1 MSDKKPLIYAPRAP
15 ELQRPSLP
23 ILELPQLPPRPV
35 LQKPRVVWPYKPQP
49 SPFLDY
55 NDPYQINS
63 IADIIL
69 MTSNTNMKRKP
80 FYIGDINISDI
91 PRLNI
96 LPSIVQYTNDAYIEP
111 IKQKQWWAIGSN
123 TLINFSEAMD
133 VVANPVKGL
142 ILEGPEGFM
151 NATGVGGRGRQNYD
165 YDTGNVI
172 VDMALEFISDPL
184 NWVTVF
190 GKGAVSAILK
200 RMAKPMLEEIA
211 EESGQALS
219 KKAYR
224 KILSVIATE
233 FMKGNDQELADTVTK
248 LIKKMAQS
256 KHAPAEFTEAFFKN
270 LNKFKLDG
278 ATVDILRTTSKV
290 INVTEGAEKVL
301 RKVGIGLPYAVGY
314 IAAKSGSAVQPFIT
328 RIFQDNLKK
337 FLTPSGNVDILKADN
352 IQELLNKS
360 NWTFSDIMELK
371 EQLPPD
377 TFEIL
382 MKEAAMREKDAIWH
396 YLTEDLAKM
405 PNINPEGKLKLFQEY
420 LVDKKSITPTQLIEI
435 LQDLNIEHNGKYQWL
450 YNIVTETL
458 DQEHAAYATLRQN
471 MWAMIKDV
479 RAKIDALKD
488 LPAVER
494 YAAFEKYLAEA
505 YNTTPFDFLQHIKEL
520 NIDFRNEFKWFED
533 YISGTIERFE
543 KAPIYDQHK
552 AIMKEIKELLDDPKP
567 LEAQSRF
574 KLIDNYIR
582 KEHGI
587 GILEYIDELKKLNT
601 RYPGVFDKYIAD
613 LEHAIKR
620 LEFIDQ
626 VSAHFAAKR
635 AASATAAETAKHINK
650 AQQDALLRL
659 PKRAQQR
666 LQRNF
671 VKQFLEN
678 SNYHAQLRW
687 EGLNPQAYQK
697 EVLGTKFTPATKKA
711 YLDRIK
717 DFYFEFV
724 NKYVLDEVL
733 NPDLLKSANQLTL
746 KEYKS
751 AISRLNK
758 SFNIYWK
765 DLEKSLSKQI
775 SKGAIGFKVIGVFEK
790 VQDDLTKL
798 LEDLLPGLQEYQQK
812 LALIMKPNKHMDF
825 KAAIKKNAKKLQEVY
840 NHFISL
846 GSNEDLAHLKD
857 HIITLAKEPAMEYST
872 FKALQDDFIEDIG
885 DFFSTI
891 SRDIRDAAFIED
903 IDAWFEEVV
912 EPNKNINIAK
922 DSFINN
928 FENLFAALARDDFE
942 DFLDTADAIVRH
954 LYVIGIQNEE
964 SKELI
969 RPLLDIFQKYDLNT
983 YKPIVWNVQ
992 ANEVWYQVKLEQNW
1006 VMMAMLADDS
1016 INDYIDELMKPD
1028 SPLGRVFKNML
1039 MDEEPEAEALFKS
1052 LVSYKNYTEFL
1063 TDLYEYI
1070 GDPNLIKHSTS
1081 ETVLNAFVSTLQKYA
1096 LREPKS
1102 LMEKLAGNF
1111 YYIIEQTEQQINAM
1125 EMPRSFALDK
1135 MIPKLEQNPKY
1146 KALLEKLE
1154 PHHALDDAKRTW
1166 VVCQEELQDVFRKTY
1181 GDNVRIV
1188 HVDIES
1194 FGTNPSIN
1202 AIREIGMYSPELNI
1216 EEEFIYNKGVG
1227 LGRANV
1233 ATTVRPDTAGVNS
1246 EADIIKAFVNRLEQL
1261 PEGTVINMHNGKAF
1275 DKPFFYERFA
1285 KYHHEALQMGNKAE
1299 ADYWLHARALFR
1311 SGKYKFSDSLKMLQA
1326 KAGFTVIDDFTR
1338 DSLYIALANFVD
1350 AQKGMGRLI
1359 QPIDPNIARQLKDI
1373 SEKLRAAI
1381 EDAPSSKPR
1390 KGDFGPS
1397 IDMTD
1402 IMERLDEF
1410 DDEGAVLKS
1419 SKFDLGRSVKTPEY
1433 EAFFN
1438 KAVEIYDFFKLMKRR
1453 NRELGNTLI
1462 SKTVFDDPKFQKYY
1476 GVFNITQ
1483 ALGTADGEI
1492 IDGVRPFAVRT
1503 FLDSDAVMDYFEG
1516 TQLGIHQMQY
1526 RTSIAKDIDR
1536 LYGMLRHSSKI
1547 KYYDQTTRTLLQ
1559 TFLDRARALGHS
1571 VPPDLLSLKVQADP
1585 AANFAILQ
1593 KLFSYTS
1600 ENFRNVEVA
1609 KITLSDGRTVPVYAD
1624 NLLDGICGKDIPPDL
1639 RTLLENPDQVRMRA
1653 YTEGAEMTEALDDEV
1668 AAIRE
1673 AMYQERYAA
1682 QKAEQQ
1688 ARWQEARDEYLQR
1701 KYEEYQR
1708 KAAAL
1713 AASDSAVPNY
1723 VVDRYTKFRRTLK
1736 LDDELAN
1743 YEAYH
1748 KATQD
1753 AVDDAIDIQD
1763 MLNRLGDN
1771 RDTAGASRALI
1782 QVRATSAEEYLNLRR
1797 AVEAVHAK
1805 ITDPETHFKQIMK
1818 YRDIIDAAARQ
1829 QIKLVLDLSDDDL
1842 FAQLATQA
1850 RRLIAIDLIEVDPA
1864 QLKLFLNRTERLK
1877 DRGIQTL
1884 LKDNKLFLYLDN
1896 TVDLDILEDV
1906 DKNIIYLANGK
1917 RVDPP
1922 RLPMLDFKSLAD
1934 EILSDAGDADIR
1946 KHLLAVYDKLYNLV
1960 GDYNTGFSP
1969 HYGSIGELTT
1979 RAYYLEVFE
1988 KLPDEIKKAL
1998 PPKDLLYHDKFFN
2011 GGVFNH
2017 SILGSSAFRREFY
2030 KYTPSDIL
2038 STLKHT
2044 ITLQVQHVKSHVEYM
2059 NMFFDKSLTINNGYL
2074 ASVSDQDLLQALQN
2088 SAEYRLVALI
2098 QDKKIGARVID
2109 MNPKS
2114 VGDIKKARELGAVI
2128 MDYQTYSTAFSA
2140 INNYGMRHS
2149 KMNMLSKIMY
2159 LYKVGYLMTPGALM
2173 RNVIDS
2179 VAKNYVEAS
2188 DDPLGMTQAF
2198 LTAWQLYWKYRA
2210 DTKDLIKASAGKITD
2225 DTVKEY
2231 FGLNLSRLSKE
2242 LYDFVHG
2249 FDVDGPSGGLI
2260 KEWEQYFMQ
2269 GKKYGL
2275 YGTIIQIT
2283 NMMMEPTKVVEQIC
2297 RLAEYIWALE
2307 KGMNTTQAYALIA
2320 KTHFDYAIKTQRDK
2334 LLELIFPFYT
2344 FTMNN
2349 IHFWLDAF
2357 DRVPALGSILRDIY
2371 TPIWNLDSHEPD
2383 ELQYNRSLQYQLLS
2397 GNLPLERFVGES
2409 AKNMTLKLNPSF
2421 MDVYQLAT
2429 DPINTIR
2436 GKLNPLFQ
2444 VASAYAGAGLPEE
2457 MKYAYGIPIT
2467 APGFGDSIE
2476 ESLLSLTDLMP
2487 IAGPIINRLYVQG
2500 PKYYK
2505 RTGNILNKILPSVF
2519 GATAES
2525 KEFKPH
2531 TPKTYGRNFT
2541 SYKKAPKAKYF
2552 RKTYAHRAWPKKIY
2566 AKRMWPKK
2574 IYAKKTYAK
2583 RMWPKKTYATKYY
2596 PKKTY
2601 SSVGYAVENF
2611 YKKLYN
2617 PVTGKS
2623 RLKAMMVPV
2632 TGQTLKARLKDMV
2645 HYYR

>member
-15 ELQRPSLP
+15 GLQRPSLP
-23 ILELPQLPPRPV
+23 IPELPQLPPRLI

-63 IADIIL
+63 ITDIIL
-69 MTSNTNMKRKP
+69 TTFNKNMKRKP
-80 FYIGDINISDI
+80 FYIGDVNIADI
-91 PRLNI
+91 PILNI
-96 LPSIVQYTNDAYIEP
+96 LPSMVQYTKDAYIEP
-111 IKQKQWWAIGSN
+111 IKQGQWGAIVSN
-123 TLINFSEAMD
+123 TLINFSETVD
-133 VVANPVKGL
+133 IVANPVKGL

-151 NATGVGGRGRQNYD
+151 NAIGTGGRGRQNYD
-165 YDTGNVI
+165 YDTGVGW
-172 VDMALEFISDPL
+172 VADMVLELISDPL
-184 NWVTVF
+184 NWVTIF
-190 GKGAVSAILK
+190 GKGAVSKMLKQKAKPILK
-200 RMAKPMLEEIA
+200 EIA
-211 EESGQALS
+211 EESGQTLS

-224 KILSVIATE
+224 KILNVIAEE
-233 FMKGNDQELADTVTK
+233 FIKGNDKQLADKVV
-248 LIKKMAQS
+248 LFVKKMAQS
-256 KHAPAEFTEAFFKN
+256 KHAPAEFTEAFLKN

-278 ATVDILRTTSKV
+278 ATIEILRTTSKV
-290 INVTEGAEKVL
+290 INAFEGTERVL
-301 RKVGIGLPYAVGY
+301 NKVGIGLPYAIGY
-314 IAAKSGSAVQPFIT
+314 IAVKSGSAVQPFIT
-328 RIFQDNLKK
+328 RIFQDRLKK
-337 FLTPSGNVDILKADN
+337 FLTPSGNVDILKADK

-360 NWTFSDIMELK
+360 NWTFSDVMGLK

-405 PNINPEGKLKLFQEY
+405 PNINPEGKLKLFQEF
-420 LVDKKSITPTQLIEI
+420 LADKKSITPTQLIEI
-435 LQDLNIEHNGKYQWL
+435 LQDLNIEHKGKYQWL

-458 DQEHAAYATLRQN
+458 NQEHAAYATLRQN
-471 MWAMIKDV
+471 MWNMVKDV
-479 RAKIDALKD
+479 KAKIDALKD

-505 YNTTPFDFLQHIKEL
+505 YNTTPFDFLQSIKDV
-520 NIDFRNEFKWFED
+520 NIDLKDEFKWFED

-543 KAPIYDQHK
+543 KAPIYEQHK

-574 KLIDNYIR
+574 KLIDDYIHE
-582 KEHGI
+582 EHGI
-587 GILEYIDELKKLNT
+587 RILEYIDELKKLST
-601 RYPGVFDKYIAD
+601 RYPGVFDKHIAD
-613 LEHAIKR
+613 LEHAIER
-620 LEFIDQ
+620 LKFIDQ
-626 VSAHFAAKR
+626 VSADFAAKR
-635 AASATAAETAKHINK
+635 AAAAAAAETAKHINK
-650 AQQDALLRL
+650 AQQDALIRL
-659 PKRAQQR
+659 PKRAQQK

-671 VKQFLEN
+671 VQGFLEN
-678 SNYHAQLRW
+678 SNYQAQLKW
-687 EGLNPQAYQK
+687 EGLNPQAYQR
-697 EVLGTKFTPATKKA
+697 EVLGTVFTPATKKA
-711 YLDRIK
+711 YLARIK

-724 NKYVLDEVL
+724 NKHVMDEVL
-733 NPDLLKSANQLTL
+733 NPDLLKGANQLTL

-758 SFNIYWK
+758 AFNIYWK
-765 DLEKSLSKQI
+765 ALETSLSKQI
-775 SKGAIGFKVIGVFEK
+775 SRGATGFKVMKIFEN
-790 VQDDLTKL
+790 VQDELTKV

-812 LALIMKPNKHMDF
+812 LALIMKPNKRMDF
-825 KAAIKKNAKKLQEVY
+825 KAAIKKNAKKLKEAFD
-840 NHFISL
+840 HFISL

-857 HIITLAKEPAMEYST
+857 HIITLAKEPAMTHST
-872 FKALQDDFIEDIG
+872 FKAVQDDFIEDIG
-885 DFFSTI
+885 DFFSI
-891 SRDIRDAAFIED
+891 KIRDIKGTDFIQGLND
-903 IDAWFEEVV
+903 WFDTYV
-912 EPNKNINIAK
+912 EPNKNINIAREH
-922 DSFINN
+922 FINN
-928 FENLFAALARDDFE
+928 FEELFEALARDDFE
-942 DFLDTADAIVRH
+942 DFLDAADNIVRH
-954 LYVIGIQNEE
+954 LYVISIQNEE

-969 RPLLDIFQKYDLNT
+969 QPLWDLFKEYNLNT

-992 ANEVWYQVKLEQNW
+992 AGEVVWYQLKLEQNW

-1016 INDYIDELMKPD
+1016 INDYIDELMTPD
-1028 SPLGRVFKNML
+1028 STLGRVFKNML
-1039 MDEEPEAEALFKS
+1039 MDNEPEAEALFKS

-1070 GDPNLIKHSTS
+1070 GDPNLVKHPTS

-1102 LMEKLAGNF
+1102 LMEKLADNF
-1111 YYIIEQTEQQINAM
+1111 YYIMEQTEQQINAM

-1135 MIPKLEQNPKY
+1135 MIPELEQNPKY
-1146 KALLEKLE
+1146 KALLENLE

-1166 VVCQEELQDVFRKTY
+1166 VVCQEELQDVFRETY
-1181 GDNVRIV
+1181 GDNVRVV
-1188 HVDIES
+1188 HVDIET

-1227 LGRANV
+1227 LGRADI
-1233 ATTVRPDTAGVNS
+1233 ARTVRPDTAGVNS
-1246 EADIIKAFVNRLEQL
+1246 EADIIKAFVNKLEQL
-1261 PEGTVINMHNGKAF
+1261 PEGTVINMHNGRAF

-1285 KYHHEALQMGNKAE
+1285 QYHHEALKMGNKAE

-1338 DSLYIALANFVD
+1338 DALYIALANFVD

-1359 QPIDPNIARQLKDI
+1359 QPIDPSIAKQLKDI

-1390 KGDFGPS
+1390 KGVFGPS
-1397 IDMTD
+1397 IDMAD
-1402 IMERLDEF
+1402 IVERLDEF
-1410 DDEGAVLKS
+1410 DDEGAILKA
-1419 SKFDLGRSVKTPEY
+1419 SKYDLGRSVVTPEY
-1433 EAFFN
+1433 EAYFN
-1438 KAVEIYDFFKLMKRR
+1438 KAVEIYEFFKLVKQK

-1462 SKTVFDDPKFQKYY
+1462 SKAIFDDPKFQKYY

-1503 FLDSDAVMDYFEG
+1503 FFDSAAVMDYFEG
-1516 TQLGIHQMQY
+1516 TQLGIQQMRY

-1547 KYYDQTTRTLLQ
+1547 KYYDQATRTLLQ

-1593 KLFSYTS
+1593 KLFSYPS
-1600 ENFRNVEVA
+1600 ENFKHVEVA
-1609 KITLSDGRTVPVYAD
+1609 KITLSDGKTVPIYAD

-1639 RTLLENPDQVRMRA
+1639 RELLEKPDQVRMRA
-1653 YTEGAEMTEALDDEV
+1653 YTEGPEMTKALDDEA

-1673 AMYQERYAA
+1673 AMYRERYAA

-1708 KAAAL
+1708 KAAAI

-1753 AVDDAIDIQD
+1753 AVDEAVDIQD

-1771 RDTAGASRALI
+1771 RDTAGASRAVI
-1782 QVRATSAEEYLNLRR
+1782 QVRATSAKEYLDLRR

-1805 ITDPETHFKQIMK
+1805 INDPEVHFKQIMK

-1829 QIKLVLDLSDDDL
+1829 QIKLVLDLSDDEL

-1850 RRLIAIDLIEVDPA
+1850 RRLIVIDLIEVDPA
-1864 QLKLFLNRTERLK
+1864 QLKRFIGRTERLK
-1877 DRGIQTL
+1877 DKGIQTL
-1884 LKDNKLFLYLDN
+1884 FKDNKLFIYLDK
-1896 TVDLDILEDV
+1896 TVELDILEDV

-1917 RVDPP
+1917 RIDPP
-1922 RLPMLDFKSLAD
+1922 RLPMLDFESLAN
-1934 EILSDAGDADIR
+1934 EILSDPDDADIR

-1969 HYGSIGELTT
+1969 HYGSTGELTT
-1979 RAYYLEVFE
+1979 KAYYLEVYE

-1998 PPKDLLYHDKFFN
+1998 PPKELLYHDKFFN

-2030 KYTPSDIL
+2030 QYTPSDIL

-2044 ITLQVQHVKSHVEYM
+2044 ITLQVQHIKSHVEYM
-2059 NMFFDKSLTINNGYL
+2059 NMFFDKSLSINNGYL
-2074 ASVSDQDLLQALQN
+2074 ASVSDQDLLEALQ
-2088 SAEYRLVALI
+2088 SSSEYRLVALI

-2109 MNPKS
+2109 MNPKTVS
-2114 VGDIKKARELGAVI
+2114 DIKKARELGAVI

-2140 INNYGMRHS
+2140 INSYGIRHS
-2149 KMNMLSKIMY
+2149 KMNMLSKILY
-2159 LYKVGYLMTPGALM
+2159 LYKVGYLMTPGVLM
-2173 RNVIDS
+2173 RNVVDS
-2179 VAKNYVEAS
+2179 VAKNYVEAA

-2210 DTKDLIKASAGKITD
+2210 DTKDLIKISAGKITD

-2231 FGLNLSRLSKE
+2231 FGSKLSRLSKE

-2249 FDVDGPSGGLI
+2249 FDIDGPSGGII
-2260 KEWEQYFMQ
+2260 KEWEQYFMR

-2283 NMMMEPTKVVEQIC
+2283 NTMMEPTKVVEQVC

-2307 KGMNTTQAYALIA
+2307 KGMNTTKAYALIA

-2397 GNLPLERFVGES
+2397 GNLPLEKFVGEA

-2444 VASAYAGAGLPEE
+2444 TASAYVGAGLPEE
-2457 MKYAYGIPIT
+2457 MKYAYGIPVT

-2476 ESLLSLTDLMP
+2476 EALLSLTDLMP

-2505 RTGNILNKILPSVF
+2505 RTGNILNLILPSVF

-2525 KEFKPH
+2525 RKFKPYR
-2531 TPKTYGRNFT
+2531 PKTYGRNFT
-2541 SYKKAPKAKYF
+2541 TYTKVPKAKYF
-2552 RKTYAHRAWPKKIY
+2552 KKTYARRIWPKKTY
-2566 AKRMWPKK
+2566 VKK
-2574 IYAKKTYAK
+2574 TYAKKTYAK

>member
-15 ELQRPSLP
+15 GLQRPSLP
-23 ILELPQLPPRPV
+23 IPELPQLPPRPT

-49 SPFLDY
+49 SPYLDY

-69 MTSNTNMKRKP
+69 TTFNKNMKRKP
-80 FYIGDINISDI
+80 FYIGDVNISDI
-91 PRLNI
+91 PILNI
-96 LPSIVQYTNDAYIEP
+96 LPSMVQYTKDAYIEP
-111 IKQKQWWAIGSN
+111 IKQGQWGAVVSN
-123 TLINFSEAMD
+123 TLINFGETMD
-133 VVANPVKGL
+133 IVANPVKGL

-151 NATGVGGRGRQNYD
+151 NAIGAGGRGRQNYD
-165 YDTGNVI
+165 YDTGLGV
-172 VDMALEFISDPL
+172 VADMALELVSDPL
-184 NWVTVF
+184 NWVTLF
-190 GKGAVSAILK
+190 GKGAVSKMLK
-200 RMAKPMLEEIA
+200 HMAKPMLKEIA
-211 EESGQALS
+211 EESGQVLS

-224 KILSVIATE
+224 KILGVIAEE
-233 FMKGNDQELADTVTK
+233 FIKGNDKQLADKVVA
-248 LIKKMAQS
+248 LVKKMAQS
-256 KHAPAEFTEAFFKN
+256 KHAPAEFTEAFLKN
-270 LNKFKLDG
+270 LNKFRLNG

-290 INVTEGAEKVL
+290 INVFEGAEKVL
-301 RKVGIGLPYAVGY
+301 FKTGIGLPYAIGY
-314 IAAKSGSAVQPFIT
+314 IAAKSGSAVQSFIT
-328 RIFQDNLKK
+328 SIFQDSLKK
-337 FLTPSGNVDILKADN
+337 FLTPSGNVDILKADK
-352 IQELLNKS
+352 IQELINKC

-420 LVDKKSITPTQLIEI
+420 LADKKGITPTQLIEV

-450 YNIVTETL
+450 YDAVTKTL

-471 MWAMIKDV
+471 MWTMVKDV
-479 RAKIDALKD
+479 KAKIDALKD

-505 YNTTPFDFLQHIKEL
+505 YNTTPFDFLQSIKDV
-520 NIDFRNEFKWFED
+520 NIDLKDEFKWFED
-533 YISGTIERFE
+533 YISDTIERFE

-574 KLIDNYIR
+574 KLIDNYVR
-582 KEHGI
+582 KEHGM
-587 GILEYIDELKKLNT
+587 GILKYIDELKKLNT
-601 RYPGVFDKYIAD
+601 KYPGVFDKYIAD
-613 LEHAIKR
+613 LEHAIER
-620 LEFIDQ
+620 LKFIDQ
-626 VSAHFAAKR
+626 VSADFAAKR
-635 AASATAAETAKHINK
+635 AASVTAAETAKRINK

-659 PKRAQQR
+659 PERAQQK
-666 LQRNF
+666 LQRDF
-671 VKQFLEN
+671 VQGFLEN
-678 SNYHAQLRW
+678 SDYQAQLRW
-687 EGLNPQAYQK
+687 EGLNPQAYQR
-697 EVLGTKFTPATKKA
+697 EVLGTVFTSATKKE
-711 YLDRIK
+711 YLARIK
-717 DFYFEFV
+717 DLYFEFI
-724 NKYVLDEVL
+724 NKHVMDEVL
-733 NPDLLKSANQLTL
+733 NPDLLKGANQLTL

-751 AISRLNK
+751 AISLLNK
-758 SFNIYWK
+758 TFNIYWK
-765 DLEKSLSKQI
+765 TLETSLSKQI
-775 SKGAIGFKVIGVFEK
+775 SEGATVFKVMEIFED
-790 VQDDLTKL
+790 VQDKLTKVIK
-798 LEDLLPGLQEYQQK
+798 DLLPGLQEYQQK
-812 LALIMKPNKHMDF
+812 LALIMKPNKRMDF
-825 KAAIKKNAKKLQEVY
+825 KAAIKKNAKKLEEAFY
-840 NHFISL
+840 RFIHL
-846 GSNEDLAHLKD
+846 GSNEDLAHLRD
-857 HIITLAKEPAMEYST
+857 HIITLAKEPAMDYST
-872 FKALQDDFIEDIG
+872 FKAVQDAFIEDIG
-885 DFFSTI
+885 DFFSI
-891 SRDIRDAAFIED
+891 QIKDIKGTDFIQGLND
-903 IDAWFEEVV
+903 WFDTVV
-912 EPNKNINIAK
+912 KPNKNINIAREH
-922 DSFINN
+922 FINN
-928 FENLFAALARDDFE
+928 FEELFAALARNDFE
-942 DFLDTADAIVRH
+942 DFLDAANAIVRH
-954 LYVIGIQNEE
+954 LYIISIQNKE

-969 RPLLDIFQKYDLNT
+969 QPLWDLFEKYNLNA
-983 YKPIVWNVQ
+983 YEPIVWDIQ
-992 ANEVWYQVKLEQNW
+992 ASEVWYQVKLEQNW
-1006 VMMAMLADDS
+1006 VMMKMLADDS
-1016 INDYIDELMKPD
+1016 INNYIDELMNPN
-1028 SPLGRVFKNML
+1028 STLGRVFKNML
-1039 MDEEPEAEALFKS
+1039 QAGEPEAEALFKS

-1070 GDPNLIKHSTS
+1070 GDPNLVKHSTS

-1096 LREPKS
+1096 LREPES
-1102 LMEKLAGNF
+1102 LMEKLADNF

-1135 MIPKLEQNPKY
+1135 MIPELEQNPKY

-1188 HVDIES
+1188 HVDIET

-1227 LGRANV
+1227 LGRADI
-1233 ATTVRPDTAGVNS
+1233 ARTVRPDTAGVNS
-1246 EADIIKAFVNRLEQL
+1246 EADIIKAFVNKLEQL
-1261 PEGTVINMHNGKAF
+1261 PEGTVINMHNGRAF

-1285 KYHHEALQMGNKAE
+1285 QYHHEALRMGNKAE

-1338 DSLYIALANFVD
+1338 DALYIALANFVD

-1359 QPIDPNIARQLKDI
+1359 QPIDPSIARQLKDI
-1373 SEKLRAAI
+1373 SEKLRAAM
-1381 EDAPSSKPR
+1381 EDAPRSKSR
-1390 KGDFGPS
+1390 KGVFGPS
-1397 IDMTD
+1397 QVHGYRT
-1402 IMERLDEF
+1402 R
-1410 DDEGAVLKS
+1410 S
-1419 SKFDLGRSVKTPEY
+1419 FDLGDSLTIRIPEY
-1433 EAFFN
+1433 ETYFN
-1438 KAVEIYDFFKLMKRR
+1438 KAVEIYEFFKLIKQK

-1462 SKTVFDDPKFQKYY
+1462 NKAIFDDPKFQKYY

-1516 TQLGIHQMQY
+1516 TQLGIQQMRY

-1547 KYYDQTTRTLLQ
+1547 KYYDEATRTLLQ

-1593 KLFSYTS
+1593 KLFSYPS
-1600 ENFRNVEVA
+1600 EDFKHVEIA
-1609 KITLSDGRTVPVYAD
+1609 KVTLNDGSTMPIYAN

-1653 YTEGAEMTEALDDEV
+1653 YTEGPEMTKALDDEA

-1673 AMYQERYAA
+1673 AMYRERYAA
-1682 QKAEQQ
+1682 QKAEWQ

-1708 KAAAL
+1708 KAAAI

-1723 VVDRYTKFRRTLK
+1723 VIDRYTKFKRTLK

-1753 AVDDAIDIQD
+1753 AVDEAVDIQD
-1763 MLNRLGDN
+1763 MLKRLGDN

-1782 QVRATSAEEYLNLRR
+1782 QVRATSAKEYLDLRR

-1805 ITDPETHFKQIMK
+1805 INDPEVHFKQIMK
-1818 YRDIIDAAARQ
+1818 YREIIDAAARQ
-1829 QIKLVLDLSDDDL
+1829 QIRLVLDLSDDEL

-1850 RRLIAIDLIEVDPA
+1850 RRLIVIDLIEVDPA
-1864 QLKLFLNRTERLK
+1864 QLKRFIGRTERLK
-1877 DRGIQTL
+1877 DKGIQTL
-1884 LKDNKLFLYLDN
+1884 FKDNKLFLYLDK
-1896 TVDLDILEDV
+1896 TVELDILEDV

-1922 RLPMLDFKSLAD
+1922 RLPMLDFESLAN
-1934 EILSDAGDADIR
+1934 EILSDPGDADIR

-1969 HYGSIGELTT
+1969 HYGSTGELTT
-1979 RAYYLEVFE
+1979 KAYYLEVYE

-1998 PPKDLLYHDKFFN
+1998 PPKELLYHDKFFN

-2030 KYTPSDIL
+2030 QYTPSDIL

-2044 ITLQVQHVKSHVEYM
+2044 ITLQVQHIKSHVEYM
-2059 NMFFDKSLTINNGYL
+2059 NMFFDKSLSIDNGYL
-2074 ASVSDQDLLQALQN
+2074 ASVSDQDLLEALQ
-2088 SAEYRLVALI
+2088 SSSEYRLVALV

-2109 MNPKS
+2109 MNPKT

-2140 INNYGMRHS
+2140 INSYGMRHS

-2159 LYKVGYLMTPGALM
+2159 LYKVGYLMTPGALLK
-2173 RNVIDS
+2173 NAIDS
-2179 VAKNYVEAS
+2179 VAKNYITAA

-2210 DTKDLIKASAGKITD
+2210 DTKDLIKISAGKITD
-2225 DTVKEY
+2225 DIVEEY
-2231 FGLNLSRLSKE
+2231 FGSKLSRLSKE
-2242 LYDFVHG
+2242 LYDFMRG
-2249 FDVDGPSGGLI
+2249 FDVHGLSGGQI
-2260 KEWEQYFMQ
+2260 KEWEQYFRR

-2283 NMMMEPTKVVEQIC
+2283 NTMMEPTKVVEQIC
-2297 RLAEYIWALE
+2297 RLAEYLWALE
-2307 KGMNTTQAYALIA
+2307 KGMNTAEAYALIA

-2334 LLELIFPFYT
+2334 LIELIFPYYT

-2371 TPIWNLDSHEPD
+2371 TPIWNLDSHEP
-2383 ELQYNRSLQYQLLS
+2383 EEFQYNRSLQYQLLS
-2397 GNLPLERFVGES
+2397 GNLPLEKFVGEA

-2421 MDVYQLAT
+2421 MDVFQLAT

-2444 VASAYAGAGLPEE
+2444 VASAYAGAGLPKE

-2476 ESLLSLTDLMP
+2476 EALLSLTDLMP

-2505 RTGNILNKILPSVF
+2505 RTGNILNQILPSVF
-2519 GATAES
+2519 GAVAES
-2525 KEFKPH
+2525 KKFKPYRS
-2531 TPKTYGRNFT
+2531 KTYGRNFT
-2541 SYKKAPKAKYF
+2541 TYTKVPKTKYF
-2552 RKTYAHRAWPKKIY
+2552 KKTYARRI
-2566 AKRMWPKK
+2566 WPKK
-2574 IYAKKTYAK
+2574 IYAKKTWPKKTYAK
-2583 RMWPKKTYATKYY
+2583 KIWPKKTYAKKIWPKKTYATKYY

-2617 PVTGKS
+2617 PITGKS

-2632 TGQTLKARLKDMV
+2632 TTQTLKARLKDMI

>member
-15 ELQRPSLP
+15 GLQRPSLP
-23 ILELPQLPPRPV
+23 IPELPQLPSRPMLQAPRIV
-35 LQKPRVVWPYKPQP
+35 RPYKPQP
-49 SPFLDY
+49 SPFLNYD
-55 NDPYQINS
+55 DPYQINS

-69 MTSNTNMKRKP
+69 TTFNTNMKRKP
-80 FYIGDINISDI
+80 FYIGDVNISDI
-91 PRLNI
+91 PILNI
-96 LPSIVQYTNDAYIEP
+96 LPGIVQYTNDAYIEP
-111 IKQKQWWAIGSN
+111 IKQGQWGAVGLN
-123 TLINFSEAMD
+123 TLTNFGEIMD

-151 NATGVGGRGRQNYD
+151 NAIGAGGRGRQNYD
-165 YDTGNVI
+165 YDTGNI
-172 VDMALEFISDPL
+172 IADMALELVSDPL
-184 NWVTVF
+184 NWVTLF
-190 GKGAVSAILK
+190 GKGALTIPLK
-200 RMAKPMLEEIA
+200 QLAKTSLSEIA
-211 EESGQALS
+211 EESGQTLS

-224 KILSVIATE
+224 KILNVIAEE
-233 FMKGNDQELADTVTK
+233 FIKGNDKQLADKVITLV
-248 LIKKMAQS
+248 KKMAQS
-256 KHAPAEFTEAFFKN
+256 KHAPVEFTEAFLKN
-270 LNKFKLDG
+270 LKKFKLDG

-290 INVTEGAEKVL
+290 INVFEGAEKVL
-301 RKVGIGLPYAVGY
+301 FRAGIGLPYAIGY

-328 RIFQDNLKK
+328 GIFQESLKK
-337 FLTPSGNVDILKADN
+337 FLTPSGNVDILKVDK
-352 IQELLNKS
+352 IQELINKS

-382 MKEAAMREKDAIWH
+382 VREAAMREKDAIWH
-396 YLTEDLAKM
+396 YLTEDLANM
-405 PNINPEGKLKLFQEY
+405 PNINPEGKLRLFQEY

-450 YNIVTETL
+450 YNMVTKTL
-458 DQEHAAYATLRQN
+458 NQEHAAYATLRQN
-471 MWAMIKDV
+471 IWTMTKDV

-494 YAAFEKYLAEA
+494 YAAFEKYLAEV
-505 YNTTPFDFLQHIKEL
+505 YNTTPFDFLQHIKDV

-543 KAPIYDQHK
+543 KAPVYDQRK

-574 KLIDNYIR
+574 KLIDSYVR

-587 GILEYIDELKKLNT
+587 GIIEYIDELKKLNT
-601 RYPGVFDKYIAD
+601 KYPGVFDKYIAD
-613 LEHAIKR
+613 LEHAIER
-620 LEFIDQ
+620 LKFIDQ
-626 VSAHFAAKR
+626 VSADFAAKR
-635 AASATAAETAKHINK
+635 AASATATETAKHINK
-650 AQQDALLRL
+650 AQQDALIRL

-671 VKQFLEN
+671 VQGFLEN

-711 YLDRIK
+711 YLARIK

-733 NPDLLKSANQLTL
+733 NPDLLKGANQLTL

-751 AISRLNK
+751 AISQLNK
-758 SFNIYWK
+758 AFNIYWK
-765 DLEKSLSKQI
+765 TLEASLSKQI
-775 SKGAIGFKVIGVFEK
+775 SKGAIGFKVMKIFEN
-790 VQDDLTKL
+790 VQDELTKL
-798 LEDLLPGLQEYQQK
+798 IEDLLPGLAEYQQK

-825 KAAIKKNAKKLQEVY
+825 KAAIKKNAKKLEEVF
-840 NHFISL
+840 NHFIGL
-846 GSNEDLAHLKD
+846 GGNEDLAHLKD
-857 HIITLAKEPAMEYST
+857 HIITLAKEPAMT
-872 FKALQDDFIEDIG
+872 PHAFKVLQRDFTRDLRE
-885 DFFSTI
+885 FFVTKKGEGGLVEI
-891 SRDIRDAAFIED
+891 LNTWFDAF
-903 IDAWFEEVV
+903 V
-912 EPNKNINIAK
+912 EPNKNINIAREY
-922 DSFINN
+922 FINN
-928 FENLFAALARDDFE
+928 FEDLFAALARNDFE
-942 DFLDTADAIVRH
+942 DFLDTADDIVRH
-954 LYVIGIQNEE
+954 LYVIGMQNKE
-964 SKELI
+964 SRELI
-969 RPLLDIFQKYDLNT
+969 QPLWDMFKNYNLNN
-983 YKPIVWNVQ
+983 YKPIVWDIQ
-992 ANEVWYQVKLEQNW
+992 AGEVWYQLKLEQNW
-1006 VMMAMLADDS
+1006 VMMKMLADDS
-1016 INDYIDELMKPD
+1016 INNYIDELMTPD

-1039 MDEEPEAEALFKS
+1039 QAEEPEAQALFKS

-1125 EMPRSFALDK
+1125 EMPRSFSLDK
-1135 MIPKLEQNPKY
+1135 MIPELEQNPKY

-1188 HVDIES
+1188 HVDLES

-1202 AIREIGMYSPELNI
+1202 SIREIGMYSPELNI

-1233 ATTVRPDTAGVNS
+1233 ARTVRPDTAGVNS

-1261 PEGTVINMHNGKAF
+1261 PEGTVINMHNGRAF

-1285 KYHHEALQMGNKAE
+1285 QYHHEALQMGNKAE

-1338 DSLYIALANFVD
+1338 DALYIALANFVD

-1359 QPIDPNIARQLKDI
+1359 QPIDPNLARQLKDI

-1381 EDAPSSKPR
+1381 DDIPSSKPR
-1390 KGDFGPS
+1390 KGNFGPS
-1397 IDMTD
+1397 IDMAD
-1402 IMERLDEF
+1402 IMEHLDEF

-1419 SKFDLGRSVKTPEY
+1419 SKFDLGRSVITPEY

-1438 KAVEIYDFFKLMKRR
+1438 KAAEIYDFFKLVKHR

-1462 SKTVFDDPKFQKYY
+1462 NKAVFDDPKFQKYY

-1492 IDGVRPFAVRT
+1492 VDGVRPFAVRT

-1516 TQLGIHQMQY
+1516 THLGDYQMRY

-1536 LYGMLRHSSKI
+1536 LYGLLRHSPKI

-1600 ENFRNVEVA
+1600 EDFRNVEITKVA
-1609 KITLSDGRTVPVYAD
+1609 LSDGRTIPIYAD

-1639 RTLLENPDQVRMRA
+1639 RILLENPEQVRMRA

-1713 AASDSAVPNY
+1713 AASDSAVPNF
-1723 VVDRYTKFRRTLK
+1723 VVDAYSKLKKTLK

-1753 AVDDAIDIQD
+1753 AVDDAVDIQD

-1805 ITDPETHFKQIMK
+1805 ITDPEVHFKQIMK

-1864 QLKLFLNRTERLK
+1864 QLKLFIGRTKGLK

-1884 LKDNKLFLYLDN
+1884 FKDNKLFIYLDN
-1896 TVDLDILEDV
+1896 TVELDILEDV

-1979 RAYYLEVFE
+1979 KAYYLEVFE
-1988 KLPDEIKKAL
+1988 KLPDEIKKVL

-2030 KYTPSDIL
+2030 QYTPSDIL

-2044 ITLQVQHVKSHVEYM
+2044 ITLQIQHVKSHVEYM
-2059 NMFFDKSLTINNGYL
+2059 NMFFDKSLTIDNGYL
-2074 ASVSDQDLLQALQN
+2074 ASVSDQELLQALQ
-2088 SAEYRLVALI
+2088 SSSEYRLAALV

-2128 MDYQTYSTAFSA
+2128 MDYETYSTAFSA
-2140 INNYGMRHS
+2140 INSYGMRHS

-2179 VAKNYVEAS
+2179 VAKNYVEAA

-2210 DTKDLIKASAGKITD
+2210 DTKDLIKASAGKITN

-2231 FGLNLSRLSKE
+2231 FGLKLSRLSKE

-2249 FDVDGPSGGLI
+2249 FDVDGASGGLI
-2260 KEWEQYFMQ
+2260 KEWEQYFLR

-2275 YGTIIQIT
+2275 YGTVIQIT
-2283 NMMMEPTKVVEQIC
+2283 NMMMEPTKVVEQVC

-2307 KGMNTTQAYALIA
+2307 KGMNTIKAYALIA
-2320 KTHFDYAIKTQRDK
+2320 KTHFDYAIKTQRDR
-2334 LLELIFPFYT
+2334 LIELIFPFYT

-2383 ELQYNRSLQYQLLS
+2383 EFQYNRSLQYQLLS

-2444 VASAYAGAGLPEE
+2444 AASAYAGAGLPEE
-2457 MKYAYGIPIT
+2457 MKYAYGIPVT

-2525 KEFKPH
+2525 KEFKPYI
-2531 TPKTYGRNFT
+2531 PKTYGRNFT
-2541 SYKKAPKAKYF
+2541 TYKKIPKTKYF
-2552 RKTYAHRAWPKKIY
+2552 KKTYARRKWP
-2566 AKRMWPKK
+2566 
-2574 IYAKKTYAK
+2574 KKTYAK

-2601 SSVGYAVENF
+2601 SSVGYAVDNF

-2632 TGQTLKARLKDMV
+2632 TGQTLKTRLKDMV